1 MVNGK
6 PVWFLLIGTLFYGH
20 ARETIDSGSLF
31 LSNKDFNRAI
41 HYYRQAISSN
51 PQSLTAHRSY
61 QDACFNYSDSTRSS
75 VIVFYKDLLDE
86 NSGSPLHYYLYGR
99 CLSCA
104 EGIAY
109 FDSAL
114 AQSSCYTW
122 ALNARGACFFEQGD
136 YVNAKEEFLKT
147 ITCDPDYGE
156 AYRNLSQVYLQKKQF
171 RRAKKVFRKLIARDK
186 ENARV
191 YEWLGDMYLNLKKYE
206 YATLA
211 YTKSAK
217 LGTPGA
223 GLFFKLGY
231 TWYEQKNYR
240 AAMKSYQKSIA
251 NGNATYEVYFN
262 LGSVCELMDMP
273 EEALEWYQK
282 AFDKS
287 GNHSV
292 VYAMGNCAVQ
302 LGLYSKAIQW
312 YNAFLEKE
320 PGHTETLTGL
330 ANAYQ
335 LKKDFSHAIAIYENI
350 IRQDKLFAKAYY
362 NLGSIYAYY
371 LKDYAKMKEYWEQY
385 ITLFPHAKDA
395 EFIKREMIKIGKNKL

>member
-6 PVWFLLIGTLFYGH
+6 PVWFLLICTLFFSH
-20 ARETIDSGSLF
+20 ALEMVDSGSIYLF
-31 LSNKDFNRAI
+31 NKDFNCAI
-41 HYYRQAISSN
+41 QYYQQEISNN

-61 QDACFNYSDSTRSS
+61 QDACFNYSDSTKIS
-75 VIVFYKDLLDE
+75 VITFYKDLLEE
-86 NSGSPLHYYLYGR
+86 NIGSPLHYYLYGR

-104 EGIAY
+104 KGIAY

-114 AQSSCYTW
+114 AQSTCYTW

-136 YVNAKEEFLKT
+136 YANAKEEFLRIIK
-147 ITCDPDYGE
+147 CDPDYEE

-171 RRAKKVFRKLIARDK
+171 RRAKKVFRKLIARDRK
-186 ENARV
+186 NARV

-206 YATLA
+206 YAALA

-217 LGTPGA
+217 LGAKGA

-231 TWYEQKNYR
+231 TWYEQKNYP
-240 AAMKSYQKSIA
+240 AARKSYQKSIA
-251 NGNATYEVYFN
+251 NGNTNYEVYFN
-262 LGSVCELMDMP
+262 LGSVFELMDMP
-273 EEALEWYQK
+273 EEALERYQN

-287 GNHSV
+287 GNNSV
-292 VYAMGNCAVQ
+292 LYAMGNCAVQ
-302 LGLYSKAIQW
+302 LGLYSQAIQW
-312 YNAFLEKE
+312 YNAFLLEK

-335 LKKDFSHAIAIYENI
+335 LKKDFSRAIAIYEKI
-350 IRQDKLFAKAYY
+350 IQQDKLFAKAYY

-371 LKDYAKMKEYWEQY
+371 LKDYAKMKEYWEHY
-385 ITLFPHAKDA
+385 ITLFPHAEDA
-395 EFIKREMIKIGKNKL
+395 AFIKREMIKIGKK